1 MKTKT
6 LTPWKT
12 LSLGETKDSL
22 RKKLKEYHV
31 SSYAS
36 ELFDKMDV
44 SDAQEV
50 DLVILTPKDLG
61 FTANPTTTELYA
73 RAKKRG
79 YDLCPADVG
88 PVLRVNYDDQP
99 NGEWLY
105 IAMEPITGSAGSPH
119 VFLVKREGDGRRWLD
134 GDWTHPGD
142 PWGLGRRIVFRL
154 RKSSD
159 LNHSET
165 PPSDPLSLELRVEA
179 LERIVR
185 SMQEVFKSQEI

>member
-50 DLVILTPKDLG
+50 DLVILTPRDLG
-61 FTANPTTTELYA
+61 FTENPTTTELYA
-73 RAKKRG
+73 RAKERG

-99 NGEWLY
+99 TGEYLW
-105 IAMEPITGSAGSPH
+105 IAIEPITDSDGDPG
-119 VFLVKREGDGRRWLD
+119 VFGVERGGDGERWLYGVWSGPVD
-134 GDWTHPGD
+134 R
-142 PWGLGRRIVFRL
+142 WGLGRRIVFRL
-154 RKSSD
+154 RKS
-159 LNHSET
+159 
-165 PPSDPLSLELRVEA
+165 SDPLSLELRVEA

-185 SMQEVFKSQEI
+185 SMQEVFNR